1 MRDKRFYKR
10 INVNVDCVTYDNKTG
25 TEINGKVKNISEDGI
40 CLSFPKNSKINKYYR
55 QNDVMDISFSD
66 NYSLFGQK
74 KHVIMSLSAQIVY
87 IIEKNECLLVGGNV
101 KYKVEYEQYVSDK
114 KLEQFLDT
122 QIVKF

>member
-1 MRDKRFYKR
+1 
-10 INVNVDCVTYDNKTG
+10 
-25 TEINGKVKNISEDGI
+25 
-40 CLSFPKNSKINKYYR
+40 
-55 QNDVMDISFSD
+55 
-66 NYSLFGQK
+66 
-74 KHVIMSLSAQIVY
+74 MSLSAQIVY